1 MHMETRD
8 WRMHNGIRASW
19 HGKLF
24 FDIIEELFNLDTILF
39 TAKQSNLFLFDKH
52 MADDAVGYGAR
63 VTRKKWPYICILQ
76 VNCSKNGESC
86 PVRQLH
92 ETHRVLSVCGWES
105 IILTFSIHVTRSVSV
120 QSHSQSLTESQK
132 EGHTRR
138 FKLVILPNLFKFM
151 WGQVRLPSSFK
162 LKTWA

>member
-1 MHMETRD
+1 
-8 WRMHNGIRASW
+8 
-19 HGKLF
+19 
-24 FDIIEELFNLDTILF
+24 
-39 TAKQSNLFLFDKH
+39 

-63 VTRKKWPYICILQ
+63 VTRKSGHIRITQ

-86 PVRQLH
+86 PVRQIRK
-92 ETHRVLSVCGWES
+92 THTLLSVCGWES

-162 LKTWA
+162 LKTWAQVNLSSLSSEQFFYCNFVMSLINVSLCEKRGYFSSCLF